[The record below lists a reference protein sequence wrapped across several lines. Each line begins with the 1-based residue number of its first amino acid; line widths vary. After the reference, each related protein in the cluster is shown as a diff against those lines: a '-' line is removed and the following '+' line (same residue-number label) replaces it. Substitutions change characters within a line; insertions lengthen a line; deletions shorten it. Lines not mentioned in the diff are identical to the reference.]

1 MTQQELLQ
9 FVTQYY
15 PEWSVSKQEYQP
27 TDIGSMNANIDLFKD
42 ESGLIKDWVL
52 GILTGSFDYA
62 GAFSGVNEFDE
73 EAPSN
78 ALSQKYRN
86 NGKYATLFEGLD
98 AGETAFDAAQTQFV
112 DTYGLTA
119 DEVEAM
125 NKAIMNNEALDGR
138 FQNILK
144 VAEAVE
150 GEVADTADYVRR
162 RDFAAANPAGLSDVA
177 KEMQAAGFSTE
188 MTPDSWFSDS
198 IDQDRIDEAELH
210 QQMWDLA
217 NAGFPDVSEPAAS
230 PLTQTAPASV
240 PVPEQAGPGG
250 QVGGPR
256 SDGSIVVNDAF
267 GNPVVVA
274 KEDQAGSPW
283 YSMEGLG
290 GIEDFFGNLFSDDG
304 GGGGGGAPSHPRNN
318 SAAARIAQGEPTV
331 AAQMLADAS
340 AGRSI
345 GGMLGANTPQQPPAT
360 IPSQNMQVP
369 FNPEALYSPPP
380 VNTLPDFNGPRG
392 GSPRNGTP
400 SSGGPERRPS
410 ADAAR
415 YQGMADAYAAS
426 MRGAAGP
433 AGPGPM
439 TPMPAG
445 MTRDEHRAAAHK
457 ARGDWAATSRRLI
470 QEEREIARARARGES
485 IQQKQIL
492 DRLLGLPRG

>member
-217 NAGFPDVSEPAAS
+217 NAGFPDVSGPAAS

-290 GIEDFFGNLFSDDG
+290 GLGDAF
-304 GGGGGGAPSHPRNN
+304 GGAWDWITQPSGDD
-318 SAAARIAQGEPTV
+318 AEEARGGID
-331 AAQMLADAS
+331 AQMLADAS
-340 AGRSI
+340 AGRSM
-345 GGMLGANTPQQPPAT
+345 GGMLGANTPQALPVVPST

-445 MTRDEHRAAAHK
+445 MTRDEHRASAHK
-457 ARGDWAATSRRLI
+457 AREDWAATAARLV
-470 QEEREIARARARGES
+470 QEERQIARARARGES